1 MRSFRNA
8 LASVAAAASLLV
20 LFPAMSFAQSSIAGV
35 VKDDSGAV
43 LPGVTVEA
51 ASPALI
57 ERTRTVV
64 SDGQGQFKIVD
75 LRPGVYAV
83 TFSLQGFSTFKRDGI
98 TLQASTV
105 ATVNGDMK
113 VGTLQETVTVTGE
126 APLVDVQSS
135 VLQQIINRDLLDVLP
150 SGRMMWNVGATLPGI
165 VASGQDVGGAS
176 GIQQIRITAHGSDAF
191 QTVTQVDG
199 MELNTMGANGSA
211 VPYFNDGMAQEM
223 TFQTSA
229 MGAETSTGG
238 VRVNIIPKE
247 GGNDFRADTFF
258 GTIPNRHFSSSN
270 LDENIIKRGLTTQPT
285 LLVARDFNQ
294 SIGGPVAKD
303 RIWFFGTYRYV
314 LSNNAVAGAFYADGR
329 QAVDDNTLKQ
339 GLGRVTWRANANHKL
354 SYFYELTKKFRGHD
368 GLAAGIDE
376 LAANRRPPVHYS
388 NLQAKWTGTL
398 TPRLLLETGFARNV
412 TKFNVVYQAAVKEP
426 AFTPAW
432 FAKAARVDTILST
445 RHVAGAV
452 EQYNIPIRNTLSSS
466 LAFITGS
473 HAFKWGYQW
482 GFGFYDQRR
491 ETNAD
496 LIQVYRAGV
505 PSSVMV
511 QNTPL
516 LSRPVMK
523 ADLGIYGQDSWTLRR
538 MTLNYGLRWEYFNA
552 YIRAQDAGV
561 GRFVP
566 ARHFDEVHVPSY
578 KDLSPRFGVSYDLFG
593 DGRTAVKG
601 SVSKYVSQFA
611 TDNVNAYNPMFLA
624 VDSRTWNDL
633 NGDDIAQDNEI
644 GPSNNNSFGIRQSR
658 NPDPNLQREY
668 SVEYSGAFQHQLA
681 RGISASVAYYRRGFH
696 RLQQQDNLLQGPG
709 DYTPITIASPLNGEP
724 LIVYNLNRAKQG
736 LVDILDTNT
745 VGDARTQTYNGIEV
759 TGQARLGEGR
769 LMGGWTHDRNVI
781 KNCSLDDPNNPTPA
795 GALIDTAAGRF
806 CDQTKVGMPFIDQF
820 KLSGAYPIWWG
831 IQASGVLTS
840 YPGRQLFVNYT
851 VDRSI
856 IPTLT
861 QTSVVVPLIK
871 PGSRYAGQWN
881 QLDVELAKVVTLT
894 PTRSVRFQVD
904 IFNTLN
910 ANTVLNQNFNYGPAL
925 DRVTEILQGRVVRF
939 GAQLHF

>member
-8 LASVAAAASLLV
+8 LATVAAAASLLV
-20 LFPAMSFAQSSIAGV
+20 LLPAFSFAQSSIAGLV
-35 VKDDSGAV
+35 RDDSGAV

-57 ERTRTVV
+57 ERTRSVV

-98 TLQASTV
+98 TLQANTV
-105 ATVNGDMK
+105 ATVNGEMK
-113 VGTLQETVTVTGE
+113 VGTLEETVTVTGE

-135 VLQQIINRDLLDVLP
+135 VQQQIINRALLDNLP

-191 QTVTQVDG
+191 QTITQVDG

-211 VPYFNDGMAQEM
+211 LPYFNDGMAQEM

-247 GGNDFRADTFF
+247 GGNDVRGDTFF
-258 GTIPNRHFSSSN
+258 GTIPNRHFSSRN
-270 LDENIIKRGLTTQPT
+270 LDDDIIRRGLTTQPT
-285 LLVARDFNQ
+285 ILVTRDFNQ
-294 SIGGPVAKD
+294 SLGGPIAKD

-339 GLGRVTWRANANHKL
+339 GLGRVTWRANASHKL

-368 GLAAGIDE
+368 GLAAGVDE
-376 LAANRRPPVHYS
+376 LAADRRPPVHYS

-398 TPRLLLETGFARNV
+398 SPRVLVETGFARNV
-412 TKFNVVYQAAVKEP
+412 TKFNVVYQAVVKEP

-432 FAKAARVDTILST
+432 YAKAARMDSILNT

-466 LAFITGS
+466 IAYVTGS

-491 ETNAD
+491 EANAD
-496 LIQVYRAGV
+496 LIQVYRNGV
-505 PSSVMV
+505 PSSVQV
-511 QNTPL
+511 QNTPVR
-516 LSRPVMK
+516 SRPVMK

-538 MTLNYGLRWEYFNA
+538 MTVNYGLRWEYFDA

-578 KDLSPRFGVSYDLFG
+578 KDLSPRLGVSYDLFG
-593 DGRTAVKG
+593 DGKTAVKG

-624 VDSRTWNDL
+624 TDSRTWNDV

-658 NPDPNLQREY
+658 NPDPHLKREY
-668 SVEYSGAFQHQLA
+668 SVEYSGAFQRQLT

-696 RLQQQDNLLQGPG
+696 RLQQQDNLLQSPA
-709 DYTPITIASPLNGEP
+709 DYTPVTIANPLGGDP
-724 LIVYNLNRAKQG
+724 VIVYNLNRAKQG

-745 VGDARTQTYNGIEV
+745 VNDARTQTYNGIEV

-769 LMGGWTHDRNVI
+769 LIGGWTHDRTVI
-781 KNCSLDDPNNPTPA
+781 KNCSLDDPNNPIPA
-795 GALIDTAAGRF
+795 GALIDTAGGRF
-806 CDQTKVGMPFIDQF
+806 CDQTKVGMPFLDQF

-840 YPGRQLFVNYT
+840 YPGRQLFANYT

-856 IPTLT
+856 IPALT
-861 QTSVVVPLIK
+861 QTSVLVPLIK
-871 PGSRYAGQWN
+871 PGSKYADQWN
-881 QLDVELAKVVTLT
+881 QLDVEFAKVVTLT

-910 ANTVLNQNFNYGPAL
+910 SNTVLNQIFNVGPAL
-925 DRVTEILQGRVVRF
+925 DRPTEILQGRVVRL

>member
-20 LFPAMSFAQSSIAGV
+20 LLPAMSFAQSSIAGV

-247 GGNDFRADTFF
+247 GGNDFRGDTFF

-388 NLQAKWTGTL
+388 NLQTKWTGTL

-644 GPSNNNSFGIRQSR
+644 GPSNNNSFGVRQSR